1 MSIHLIRN
9 FSIIAHIDHGKS
21 SLADCFLEWTQAVD
35 DRTKKDRFLDS
46 MDLERERGITIKAQT
61 VRLNFKYEPN
71 KGLAGEGKSSL
82 AGEGKSNLAG
92 GSSMKG
98 MANKLSDDRNEGL
111 DSHVEVNSNKVSQI
125 YQLNLIDTPGHVDF
139 SYEVSRSLSA
149 CEGVLLVVDACQGI
163 EAQTMANTLLALE
176 NNLEIIPVINKIDLP
191 SQRIEEVKRQ
201 LVDLI
206 GVKEEEI
213 LLASAKEKIGIQEIL
228 SAVVE
233 RIPSPKPILFSKDR
247 SLSQE
252 SIAKATFTKENAPQE
267 TSVKEESINQGNISK
282 ENASKENA
290 SQGNISKENV
300 SKENASQGNIS
311 KENVSQK
318 NASHETSIKEHKD
331 SSQFLRALIFDSWF
345 DSYQG
350 VIALCRIKQG
360 SIKKGDKIFLMG
372 TNKECEVLKLGVF
385 TPFSKELEELKAGEV
400 GFVITGIKEIT
411 DMKVGDTITHCTT
424 KSIPPLEG
432 FKEVRPMV
440 YAGIFPISS
449 DEFEALKKALEKLS
463 LNDSSLTFEM
473 ESSKVLGFGF
483 RCGFLG
489 LLHKE
494 IVQERLEREFEL
506 SLITTAPSVIYKT
519 YLKKGEVLTVENPSL
534 LPDPTHIDRLEEP
547 FALVQIHTPSEYI
560 GTLLKLCEEKRGSQ
574 QGIEYISSDKSILKY
589 KIPLNEMILD
599 FHDRLKS
606 LSRGYASMDY
616 ELGGY
621 EEADLVKM
629 DVLLNGEIIDA
640 LSVIIH
646 RSQAQQKGRYLAK
659 RLKELIPRQQF
670 QVAIQAAIGAKII
683 ARETLGAYRKD
694 VTAKLYGGD
703 VTRKKKLLEKQK
715 SGKKRMKAIG
725 KIEVPQKAFMAF
737 MKTDN

>member
-1 MSIHLIRN
+1 MSIERIRN

-21 SLADCFLEWTQAVD
+21 SLADCFLEWTKALD

-61 VRLNFKYEPN
+61 VRLNFQYDPHFRTKETV
-71 KGLAGEGKSSL
+71 GK
-82 AGEGKSNLAG
+82 ATE
-92 GSSMKG
+92 M
-98 MANKLSDDRNEGL
+98 RNEGITEEQRKSRNANTIQKADRAE
-111 DSHVEVNSNKVSQI
+111 DSKNNQDVTRIQDTGAITETYKNENTDITKPTNTIQKRVQKSMPLGN

-149 CEGVLLVVDACQGI
+149 CEGALLVVDACQGI

-176 NNLEIIPVINKIDLP
+176 NNLEIIPIINKIDLP
-191 SQRIEEVKRQ
+191 SQRIEEVKQQ
-201 LVDLI
+201 LIDLI

-213 LLASAKEKIGIQEIL
+213 LLASAKEKIGIPEIL

-233 RIPSPKPILFSKDR
+233 RVP
-247 SLSQE
+247 
-252 SIAKATFTKENAPQE
+252 APQE
-267 TSVKEESINQGNISK
+267 ESLSK
-282 ENASKENA
+282 P
-290 SQGNISKENV
+290 I
-300 SKENASQGNIS
+300 
-311 KENVSQK
+311 
-318 NASHETSIKEHKD
+318 KD
-331 SSQFLRALIFDSWF
+331 SFSTQNHPESSQILRALIFDSWF

-350 VIALCRIKQG
+350 VIALCRVKQG
-360 SIKKGDKIFLMG
+360 GLKKGDKIFLKG
-372 TNKECEVLKLGVF
+372 TETEAEVLKLGVF
-385 TPFSKELEELKAGEV
+385 TPFSTELEELKTGEV
-400 GFVITGIKEIT
+400 GFVITGIKEIA
-411 DMKVGDTITHCTT
+411 DIKVGDTITHKET
-424 KSIPPLEG
+424 KSVPALEG
-432 FKEVRPMV
+432 FKESRPMV
-440 YAGIFPISS
+440 YAGIFPTSS

-519 YLKKGEVLTVENPSL
+519 HLKNGKLLNVENPSL

-547 FALVQIHTPSEYI
+547 LAFVQIHTPSEYI
-560 GTLLKLCEEKRGSQ
+560 GSLLKLCEEKRGIQ
-574 QGIEYISSDKSILKY
+574 EGIEYISSDKSILKY

-621 EEADLVKM
+621 EQANLVKM

-640 LSVIIH
+640 LSVIVH
-646 RSQAQQKGRYLAK
+646 RSQAEQKGRYLAK

-725 KIEVPQKAFMAF
+725 KIEVPQKAFMAL
-737 MKTDN
+737 MKTDH

>member
-1 MSIHLIRN
+1 MSIKFIRN

-21 SLADCFLEWTQAVD
+21 SLADCFLEWTRAVD

-61 VRLNFKYEPN
+61 VRLNFKYDPSYKNQPKEPPARDLTDSGMTRSAGVTEQAEMAGSAGWDKWTEPPGKN
-71 KGLAGEGKSSL
+71 RMSRVETDKAASVEEYKSIRREENTNRLSKDETPSIKKG
-82 AGEGKSNLAG
+82 
-92 GSSMKG
+92 
-98 MANKLSDDRNEGL
+98 
-111 DSHVEVNSNKVSQI
+111 I

-149 CEGVLLVVDACQGI
+149 CEGALLVVDACQGI

-213 LLASAKEKIGIQEIL
+213 LLASAKEKIGIQDIL
-228 SAVVE
+228 AAVVE
-233 RIPSPKPILFSKDR
+233 RVPPPEPAGFSKK
-247 SLSQE
+247 LS
-252 SIAKATFTKENAPQE
+252 AKDASSSAVSNKELKKQ
-267 TSVKEESINQGNISK
+267 
-282 ENASKENA
+282 
-290 SQGNISKENV
+290 SQV
-300 SKENASQGNIS
+300 
-311 KENVSQK
+311 
-318 NASHETSIKEHKD
+318 
-331 SSQFLRALIFDSWF
+331 LRALIFDSWF

-360 SIKKGDKIFLMG
+360 VIKKGDKIFLKG
-372 TNKECEVLKLGVF
+372 TDRECEVLQLGVF
-385 TPFSKELEELKAGEV
+385 TPFPTELEELKTGEV
-400 GFVITGIKEIT
+400 GFVITGIKEIA
-411 DMKVGDTITHCTT
+411 DMKVGDTITYTTT
-424 KSIPPLEG
+424 KSVPALEG
-432 FKEVRPMV
+432 FKESRPMV
-440 YAGIFPISS
+440 YAGIFPTSS

-506 SLITTAPSVIYKT
+506 ALITTAPSVIYKT
-519 YLKKGEVLTVENPSL
+519 YLKSGKVLSVENPSL
-534 LPDPTHIDRLEEP
+534 LPDPAHIDRLEEP
-547 FALVQIHTPSEYI
+547 LALAQIHTPAEYI
-560 GTLLKLCEEKRGSQ
+560 GALLKLCEEKRGVQ

-621 EEADLVKM
+621 ESANLVKM

-640 LSVIIH
+640 LSVIVH
-646 RSQAQQKGRYLAK
+646 RNQAEQKGRYLAK

-670 QVAIQAAIGAKII
+670 QVAIQAAVGAKII

-725 KIEVPQKAFMAF
+725 KIEVPQKAFMAL
-737 MKTDN
+737 MKTDH